1 MKEDIHAGGVDGVS
15 VLGLIVFIY
24 IKSRREQ
31 VWGGLCS
38 AGAELG
44 ITVVQALLENS
55 SEVALYCQNPNLTLT
70 QGWV

>member
-38 AGAELG
+38 AWDDL
-44 ITVVQALLENS
+44 
-55 SEVALYCQNPNLTLT
+55 
-70 QGWV
+70 